1 MDFEQLK
8 KDMDQGTQGAW
19 EHGKNPKGGYS
30 NSMVVRP
37 EGEFP
42 HGEWV
47 ADCGPHT
54 NPESCANARRIAR
67 VPQLERIALAAEA
80 LAKTLDAFIAQEVD
94 YMDINNLGDPEQQ
107 HNVKWG
113 RKAIA
118 AYREATK

>member
-67 VPQLERIALAAEA
+67 VPQISPLA
-80 LAKTLDAFIAQEVD
+80 
-94 YMDINNLGDPEQQ
+94 
-107 HNVKWG
+107 
-113 RKAIA
+113 
-118 AYREATK
+118 